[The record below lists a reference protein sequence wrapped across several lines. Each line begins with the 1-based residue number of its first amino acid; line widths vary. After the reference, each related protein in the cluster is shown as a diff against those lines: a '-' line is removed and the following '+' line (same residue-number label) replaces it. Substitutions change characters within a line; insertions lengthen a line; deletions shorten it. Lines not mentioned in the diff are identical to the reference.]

1 MVDLK
6 HKKIFNQ
13 ESREDFMEA
22 RIVGGNPNGIINFN
36 RTPHKFFTG
45 LYKSM
50 RARTWFPQQ
59 VNISKDKIN
68 YSKLTPEEKRS
79 YDLVL
84 AQLIAND
91 SIQTNQIMDSFNRYI
106 TSPVVNAC
114 LAQQAAD
121 EVVHSDSYAVMAE
134 DICQDTDRIYKMH
147 EVDEELQ
154 IKNEAVAKMY
164 DIIYNNHSILVLT
177 DYDGNV
183 TQRIESEPVTPE
195 TIAIAAVAN
204 QILEGM
210 VFQTGFAVM
219 YSLENKMV
227 GTAEMIKEIH
237 KDEL

>member
-1 MVDLK
+1 MELK
-6 HKKIFNQ
+6 SKKIFNQ
-13 ESREDFMEA
+13 ASREDFMEA
-22 RIVGGNPNGIINFN
+22 RMVGGNPNGIINFN

-45 LYKSM
+45 LYKAM

-68 YSKLTPEEKRS
+68 YSKLTDNEKRS

-114 LAQQAAD
+114 LAQQAVD

-164 DIIYNNHSILVLT
+164 DIIYNDHSVITATKNEIVS
-177 DYDGNV
+177 N
-183 TQRIESEPVTPE
+183 PVTPE
-195 TIAIAAVAN
+195 TISIAAVAN

-219 YSLENKMV
+219 YSLENKMA
-227 GTAEMIKEIH
+227 GTAEMIKEINI
-237 KDEL
+237 